1 MNILLIGGTGTISAA
16 VLRRATALGYNVS
29 ILNRGLRRPTV
40 PIPAAT
46 EILHGDI
53 NDEAATR
60 ALLGDRRWDVVC
72 QFIAYTPD
80 QVERDIRLFG
90 GRCDQYVFISSASA
104 YRKPLLDPVI
114 TESTPLG
121 NPYWQYSR
129 DKQAC
134 EESLQR
140 AHRDRSF
147 PITIVR
153 PSHTYSERSIPTPLH
168 GRIGSWQVMARML
181 AGKPVIVHGDGQ
193 SLWTFTWADDFAV
206 GFVGLLG
213 NPRAIGEAYHITS
226 DERIS
231 WNQALLAIGAA
242 LGVAP
247 VLCHVSSDML
257 IRLRPDLEGPLLG
270 DKAVSVLF
278 DNSKIKRA
286 VPAFRA
292 DMRFDQG
299 VRRCWSYIAAHPE
312 LQPADPEFDAWCDLV
327 VAAVERFGAD

>member
-16 VLRRATALGYNVS
+16 VLRRSLALGHSVS
-29 ILNRGLRRPTV
+29 ILNRGLRRSTV
-40 PIPAAT
+40 PIPAAA
-46 EILHGDI
+46 EILQGDI
-53 NDEAATR
+53 NDEDAVR

-72 QFIAYTPD
+72 QFVAYTPD
-80 QVERDIRLFG
+80 QVERDVRLFA
-90 GRCDQYVFISSASA
+90 GRCGQYVFISSASA

-121 NPYWQYSR
+121 NPFWQYSR

-134 EESLQR
+134 EELLQKV
-140 AHRDRSF
+140 HRDRAF

-168 GRIGSWQVMARML
+168 GHSGSWQVMARMQ
-181 AGKPVIVHGDGQ
+181 AGKPVIVHGDGE
-193 SLWTFTWADDFAV
+193 SLWTFTWAADFAV
-206 GFVGLLG
+206 GFTGLLG

-226 DERIS
+226 DERLS
-231 WNQALLAIGAA
+231 WNQALAAIGSA
-242 LGVAP
+242 LGVKP
-247 VLCHVSSDML
+247 ILCHVSSDML

-270 DKAVSVLF
+270 DKAVSVHF
-278 DNSKIKRA
+278 DNTKIKRA

-299 VRRCWSYIAAHPE
+299 VRLCWRHISTHPE
-312 LQPADPEFDAWCDLV
+312 LRPADPEFDAWCDRV
-327 VAAVERFGAD
+327 VAAVERFGSD